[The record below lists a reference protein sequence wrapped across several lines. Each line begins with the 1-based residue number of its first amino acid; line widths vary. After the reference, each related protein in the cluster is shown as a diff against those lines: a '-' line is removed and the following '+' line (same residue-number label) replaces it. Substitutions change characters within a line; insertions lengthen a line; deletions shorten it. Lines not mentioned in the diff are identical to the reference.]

1 MTIWEKA
8 VVNVQKGLQKIN
20 TFSAFFSERM
30 KAEIAIVRLRIRI
43 DEIQTQI
50 DELYRTIGRRVVD
63 LKNRGEIPKASEQLL
78 RDEDNVSSMN
88 ELVEQKKEIE
98 DLLNEIKIEQEARKP
113 APKQKEDSLV

>member
-78 RDEDNVSSMN
+78 RDEDVVSSMN

>member
-78 RDEDNVSSMN
+78 RDEDIVSSMN

>member
-20 TFSAFFSERM
+20 TFSAFFSERI

-78 RDEDNVSSMN
+78 RDEDIVSSMN

>member
-20 TFSAFFSERM
+20 TVSAFFSERI

-78 RDEDNVSSMN
+78 RDEDIVSSMN

>member
-1 MTIWEKA
+1 M
-8 VVNVQKGLQKIN
+8 QKGLQKIN

-78 RDEDNVSSMN
+78 RDEDIVSSMN